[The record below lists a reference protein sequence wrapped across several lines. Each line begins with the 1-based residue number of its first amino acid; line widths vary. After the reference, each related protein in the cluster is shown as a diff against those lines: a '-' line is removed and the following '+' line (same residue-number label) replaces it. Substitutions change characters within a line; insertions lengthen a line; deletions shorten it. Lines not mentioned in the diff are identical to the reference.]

1 MFLLKPIQ
9 IDLIFGIQQG
19 FIPYCINAFL
29 QGDPRIDKSFI
40 KERNSN
46 AGGEIFFFL
55 CPNQCCAL
63 LICLPNDLAR
73 QLVLYGESRVV
84 FLTHISALKKGW
96 RPKHMCSTQV
106 LHKLYFKSL
115 IGTKWV
121 CRHGAGPLH
130 LGWSN
135 PQCVNS
141 LTDAFEW
148 TPQLPFS
155 GWIFK
160 HIPWRRRTL
169 PLLPHFKKNLPSK

>member
-1 MFLLKPIQ
+1 MLEV
-9 IDLIFGIQQG
+9 
-19 FIPYCINAFL
+19 
-29 QGDPRIDKSFI
+29 R
-40 KERNSN
+40 
-46 AGGEIFFFL
+46 FFFL

-63 LICLPNDLAR
+63 LRCLPNDLAR
-73 QLVLYGESRVV
+73 QLILYGESHVV
-84 FLTHISALKKGW
+84 FLTHISALKKEW

-130 LGWSN
+130 LGSSS

-141 LTDAFEW
+141 LTDASEW

-169 PLLPHFKKNLPSK
+169 PLLPHVRKISPANKWPPALSFALSHSQIPQILWQVWRDIFLQWLTATH